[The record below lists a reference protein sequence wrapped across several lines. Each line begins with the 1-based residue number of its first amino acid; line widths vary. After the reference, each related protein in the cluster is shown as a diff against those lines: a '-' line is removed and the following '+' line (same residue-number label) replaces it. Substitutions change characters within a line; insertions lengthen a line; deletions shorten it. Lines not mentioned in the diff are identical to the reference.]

1 MARLTLW
8 SAAAMPPRSG
18 RKSGS
23 MAAALRMMRPRV
35 ALPLIAAII
44 FFGAGLSLRNKLAAD
59 RQGQWVHPTHGDL
72 VSGVDVT
79 GTLASVESDSFGP
92 PLLPDVWDFKISM
105 MAPEGADVKKGVPV
119 LAFDTTELRR
129 RLDEKQAESDEA
141 LKEIE
146 KKRADL
152 SLRTKDERLRL
163 AESQARMRKT
173 SLKLEAP
180 NDIVAINERKQ
191 VELDYA
197 LARRETAAGS
207 ARIRAL
213 ENAATAEIRLLESK
227 QHQAASIVRQTESA
241 IRQMTILAPRNGTVV
256 YVTNFRGD
264 KKKVG
269 DTCWRMERAIEIPN
283 LNKMMAKGE
292 VDEVDAGRVAPG
304 QRVSFRLDAHPDEI
318 FRGTITTA
326 AQTVQ
331 QKQGTK
337 DPLKVLRVDIALDR
351 TDPVK
356 MRPGMRF
363 KGTVELSRTKNA
375 LTIPRTAVFVTDRG
389 PVVYRRGMFSV
400 SPVAVKLGRENEESV
415 QVLSGLSASDRVL
428 VASKELEK

>member
-1 MARLTLW
+1 MARL
-8 SAAAMPPRSG
+8 
-18 RKSGS
+18 
-23 MAAALRMMRPRV
+23 MRPRV
-35 ALPLIAAII
+35 ALPLVAVII

-59 RQGQWVHPTHGDL
+59 RQGEWVHPTHGDL
-72 VSGVDVT
+72 VSGVDVI

-92 PLLPDVWDFKISM
+92 PQLPDVWDFKISM

-119 LAFDTTELRR
+119 LSFDTTELRR

-152 SLRTKDERLRL
+152 SLRTKDERLKL
-163 AESQARMRKT
+163 AESQAKMRKT

-180 NDIVAINERKQ
+180 KDIVGINERKQ

-197 LARRETAAGS
+197 LSKRETAAGS
-207 ARIRAL
+207 ARIHAL
-213 ENAATAEIRLLESK
+213 ENAATAEIHLLESK
-227 QHQAASIVRQTESA
+227 QRQAASIVKQTQDA
-241 IRQMTILAPRNGTVV
+241 IRQMAIVAPRDGTVV

-292 VDEVDAGRVAPG
+292 VDEVDAGRVSPG

-351 TDPVK
+351 TDAVK

-363 KGTVELSRTKNA
+363 KGTVELSRMRNA
-375 LTIPRTAVFVTDRG
+375 LIIPRTTVFVTDRG
-389 PVVYRRGMFSV
+389 PVAFRRGMFSV
-400 SPVAVKLGRENEESV
+400 SRVALKLGRENEDSV
-415 QVLSGLSASDRVL
+415 QVVSGLTASDRVL
-428 VASKELEK
+428 VASKEQGKS